1 MEIETLDE
9 FSTLMLGLFLKAYP
23 QWESLIRTC
32 DDYKGAFYII
42 VPSSQSSKLTLD
54 ISTIH
59 EELTVGYGNYH
70 SHFGWSDVPDEEAFR
85 LAKKMIDEII
95 NNEVLVAEFYE
106 NGELYQSEIIE
117 SEELETYLSLG
128 RDVKVIG
135 WNESHAGR

>member
-9 FSTLMLGLFLKAYP
+9 FSTLMLELVLIAYP
-23 QWESLIRTC
+23 QWENLIRID
-32 DDYKGAFYII
+32 DDYKEAFYINI
-42 VPSSQSSKLTLD
+42 PSSQSSKLTIG

-85 LAKKMIDEII
+85 LAKEMIDEII
-95 NNEVLVAEFYE
+95 NDKVLVAEFYE
-106 NGELYQSEIIE
+106 NGEFYQSEIIE
-117 SEELETYLSLG
+117 TEELDTYLSLG

-135 WNESHAGR
+135 WNESYAGR